1 MASPFQRQKLVGIY
15 VSFDIILVD
24 FLMVYEY
31 TLSKGNE
38 VVNIMKRYAMQRLI
52 EWKEDPNHLP
62 IIIRGARQVGKTWL
76 MREFGRTEFARCAY
90 INFDHN
96 ERMKQLFS
104 GDFDVDRILRGL
116 AIESEVEIVPE
127 ETLIILDEI
136 QEVPAALQSLKYF
149 CEDDRHSYNIV
160 AAGSLLGIAMHEG
173 TSFPVGKV
181 DSMDLYPL
189 SFTEFLDATGNGPL
203 VLLLEQQD
211 FDMATAF
218 KDKYIDLLKTYYYVG
233 GMPAAVNAYLPK
245 QNLNSVRRVQKR
257 LLSDYEQDFSK
268 HAPAAVIPRIRMVW
282 DGIPSQLAKE
292 NKKFIYSVLREGA
305 RAKDF
310 ELAIQWLIDCGLV
323 HKVGRV
329 TKGAIP
335 LKAYQDLPAF
345 KLYMVDVGLLA
356 AMTDLD
362 AKTLL
367 KGNAIF
373 TEFKGALTEQYVC
386 QQLVAE
392 LNTTPY
398 YWSAESSSGE
408 VDFVLQYSGNVI
420 PLEVKAEENLMA
432 KSLKAFIEKN
442 QLPFGVRTSMSDYR
456 KQDKLIN
463 LPLYSLS
470 LLWDS
475 CDGY

>member
-1 MASPFQRQKLVGIY
+1 
-15 VSFDIILVD
+15 
-24 FLMVYEY
+24 
-31 TLSKGNE
+31 
-38 VVNIMKRYAMQRLI
+38 MKRHAMQQLL
-52 EWKEDPNHLP
+52 EWKDDPHRLP
-62 IIIRGARQVGKTWL
+62 LIIRGARQVGKTWL
-76 MREFGRTEFARCAY
+76 MKAFGRTEFEKCAY
-90 INFDHN
+90 INFDRN
-96 ERMKQLFS
+96 DRMKQLFS

-116 AIESEVEIVPE
+116 AIESNVEIDPGN
-127 ETLIILDEI
+127 TLIILDEI

-149 CEDDRHSYNIV
+149 CEDDRHSYYII
-160 AAGSLLGIAMHEG
+160 AAGSLLGIAMHAG

-189 SFTEFLDATGNGPL
+189 SFTEFLDATGNSQL
-203 VLLLEQQD
+203 LNLLLQRD
-211 FDMATAF
+211 FDMIGAF
-218 KDKYIDLLKTYYYVG
+218 RDKYIDLLKTYYYVG

-245 QNLNSVRRVQKR
+245 QSLPAVRRVQLR

-268 HAPAAVIPRIRMVW
+268 HAPTAVIPRIRMVW

-310 ELAIQWLIDCGLV
+310 ELAIQWLIDCGLC

-335 LKAYQDLPAF
+335 LKAYQDIPAF
-345 KLYMVDVGLLA
+345 KLYLVDVGLLA
-356 AMTDLD
+356 AMADLD

-386 QQLVAE
+386 QQIAAE
-392 LNTTPY
+392 LRTIPY
-398 YWSAESSSGE
+398 YWSAENSSGE
-408 VDFVLQYSGNVI
+408 VDFVLQHSGNVI

-432 KSLKAFIEKN
+432 KSLKSFVASN
-442 QLPFGVRTSMSDYR
+442 NLPFGVRTSMSDFR
-456 KQDKLIN
+456 KQEKLIN
-463 LPLYSLS
+463 LPLCAISQ
-470 LLWDS
+470 LWDV
-475 CDGY
+475 CDEF